1 MDAVIDDFLADK
13 ADAARKRSRW
23 KTQQLVVTKAK
34 QLAEQLGVADE
45 EFGDDAAAAAPPT
58 AAEQRLQ
65 QQVEEEPQQL
75 STVALVQ
82 QAAEDQGAAAAAAAA
97 AAEQQLDSDVKFRLR
112 GSLLFI
118 ARYTLEQV
126 LLPDKPLL
134 VPGCTADEAI
144 AAVVAANAA
153 LPQPHPVC
161 IKSDDSDFWQ
171 LEWHGRHSSRSSCST
186 CSAMEQQQQQAD
198 ADASEDDERQD
209 SQSDHD
215 QQQQDTEISDDLD
228 RDRHQQQQQQW
239 LFQCGIKW
247 ALCCSA
253 DTMPRHHLHKCAL
266 LGKGREDLLQCGTAF
281 GAVPAGLTLEDA
293 AGTPVQGQAR
303 PGDAAYLRQCAAFDD
318 AVRGEAAWS
327 LQLPELLAWLH
338 QFRHQSPA
346 IRARFLVKM
355 VQHSIDP
362 FCRWSAMPAE
372 LQDICSRAAADVLE
386 AVPENATT
394 SSSGK
399 LKSQQQGGANDAA
412 AAGSSP
418 AAPTGTSSN
427 SGSSS
432 SSRKKKSGGNKKKK
446 QKRNH
451 RHR

>member
-1 MDAVIDDFLADK
+1 MVQLMRCHAVTCRLSK
-13 ADAARKRSRW
+13 ATTCSTFHAARHQEMTCVVQMWLQRCLHCLAARAPDHQPCLSHISCRHRY
-23 KTQQLVVTKAK
+23 KTLWPTETLLICVT
-34 QLAEQLGVADE
+34 LRH
-45 EFGDDAAAAAPPT
+45 FGACPDT
-58 AAEQRLQ
+58 
-65 QQVEEEPQQL
+65 
-75 STVALVQ
+75 SCFALY
-82 QAAEDQGAAAAAAAA
+82 
-97 AAEQQLDSDVKFRLR
+97 
-112 GSLLFI
+112 
-118 ARYTLEQV
+118 RYTLEQV

-153 LPQPHPVC
+153 LPQPHPLC

-338 QFRHQSPA
+338 QFRHQVQ
-346 IRARFLVKM
+346 FLLGLQVYATKPCASVKM
-355 VQHSIDP
+355 RAAIKLLVLPAHGEDACQH
-362 FCRWSAMPAE
+362 CYMH
-372 LQDICSRAAADVLE
+372 SRAHAR
-386 AVPENATT
+386 T
-394 SSSGK
+394 
-399 LKSQQQGGANDAA
+399 
-412 AAGSSP
+412 AGHP
-418 AAPTGTSSN
+418 P
-427 SGSSS
+427 
-432 SSRKKKSGGNKKKK
+432 
-446 QKRNH
+446 
-451 RHR
+451 